1 MPRANG
7 SRRIPALLAGILFS
21 YAPGGAAAPPAL
33 WESLFGERAWAE
45 CRREALRAAPADP
58 RAAVIAD
65 ACLLRM
71 PAQDVSGALG
81 RLQSAAQDDRHPAA
95 PTAALEIGRH
105 ELQHRRIAD
114 AWPWFARA
122 LVTTKDPDEFVEAG
136 SALAWIGMRRR
147 DLLRANP
154 SLADQLASGRSL
166 WTPDRVRA
174 AAPGS
179 NAGGPLGRLARLPA
193 HTVVHMYRSAIRPAI
208 GRRCNLEPSCS
219 AYFLEASRR
228 HGLAGIPMLADRL
241 VREPGVNSRGEFPV
255 LQPSGDIRYAD
266 PIENH
271 DFWFHGKDQP

>member
-1 MPRANG
+1 MQARDV
-7 SRRIPALLAGILFS
+7 AG
-21 YAPGGAAAPPAL
+21 
-33 WESLFGERAWAE
+33 
-45 CRREALRAAPADP
+45 ALR
-58 RAAVIAD
+58 
-65 ACLLRM
+65 
-71 PAQDVSGALG
+71 
-81 RLQSAAQDDRHPAA
+81 RLQSAALDDRNPAA
-95 PTAALEIGRH
+95 PTAAFEVGRY
-105 ELQHRRIAD
+105 ELQCRRAAE

-122 LVTTKDPDEFVEAG
+122 LVTTEDPDEFVEAG

-147 DLLRANP
+147 DLLRSNP

-174 AAPGS
+174 ADPGS
-179 NAGGPLGRLARLPA
+179 NDVGSSARLARVPA
-193 HTVVHMYRSAIRPAI
+193 RAVVSMYRSAIRPAI